1 MTFYADLHVHSKYSR
16 ATSRDCDLEH
26 LAIWA
31 RKKGIAVVATGD
43 FTHPAWR
50 AELKDK
56 LVPAEPGLFRL
67 RPDLERAVEER
78 LPPACRSRRS
88 AVRFMLSV
96 EISTIYKKF
105 DRTRKIHHLIY
116 TPGFDAAERV
126 VDSLSRIGNLHSDG
140 RPILGL
146 DSRHLLEIALESDPG
161 SYLVPAHIWTP
172 WFAAL
177 GSKSGFDAID
187 ECYGDLSPHIFAV
200 ETGLS
205 SDPPMN
211 WRVSSLDRFRLVSN
225 SDAHS
230 PEKLGR
236 EVCVFDTEPDYFAL
250 RRALETGEGYGGTLE
265 FFPEEGKYHLDGHRH
280 CHVCF
285 SPGETRKH
293 GGRCPVCGKPLTV
306 GVMHRVEDLADRGEE
321 AAPPETAGPM
331 RSLIPL
337 PEILSEIHQ
346 VGPKSKTVAR
356 HYESLLGRLGPELPL
371 LDAVPLEDIA
381 PAASPLV
388 AEAVSRLRKEE
399 VIRDAGYDGV
409 YGTIRLF
416 RDAELRRRTRGAPL
430 FREEGAAAPPQD
442 RSGPSPAVSPRER
455 AAPLPA
461 GGQHGDLPQ
470 GGPVPSRTALP
481 QERPAPSGAATDR
494 RAIDLP
500 AGPDVEQPRTE
511 RAPSRSRGPGR
522 AAPDHGS
529 PGAPAAGPDAE
540 QDRTETVPSRAPGSG
555 RAIPVPPS
563 PDVSAGPDATQHQA
577 ETAPS
582 RARGADRATPDRRPP
597 DALAGLDADQRRAV
611 EAVDGPLLVVAGP
624 GSGKTRT
631 LTHRLAH
638 LVAHHAVPPAHCLA
652 VTFTRRAA
660 GEMRDRLRLLL
671 PDAWEQVPL
680 HTFHSLG
687 LSILREHWNAAGLQR
702 GFRVASEAERLE
714 LLREAL
720 QVSER
725 KARGRLSAISH
736 AKRTGMPP
744 DGGSGEAFEAY
755 ERAMEARNLCD
766 FDDLVIRAADALES
780 EPALRARYR
789 RRHRWV
795 CIDEYQD
802 VDEQQVRLVRQLV
815 PPDGNVCAIGD
826 PDQAIYGFRG
836 ADVRFFSEFQ
846 RDFPGAEVVRLHRN
860 YRSGRHIV
868 TLSSQV
874 IARAR
879 SVSSSV
885 PPSSAPSPAS
895 AVGEA
900 SDPIT
905 AHEAPTGPGSSSV
918 LPPSVPSS
926 VPAAGG
932 ASDPITAHEA
942 PTGPGSSSVPVVEEA
957 LDLVTIHE
965 APTGSDSSSVLPP
978 SVPAAGGASD
988 PITAHEAPSGPGS
1001 SSVPVVEE
1009 APDLVTIHEAPTEKA
1024 EAEFIVQSLEQALGG
1039 HSFFSIDSGRSADA
1053 GGHDLSF
1060 SDFAVL
1066 YRTEAQAAALAEA
1079 LQRSGMPFQH
1089 RSHRRLLEHP
1099 GVGALLDALR
1109 EAPGAGPVRERLEAA
1124 CSGVERSAGEAPEA
1138 GSVRERSGMAC
1149 AGVERPPAQRPETSR
1164 PDEPRGRR
1172 AGRPAGETPEASAL
1186 LEAREL
1192 LRPLAGACG
1201 DDLERFLSALSLDT
1215 GIDTWDPRAD
1225 RISLLTLHA
1234 AKGLE
1239 FPVVFIAGCENGLL
1253 PLIWGKGDPAALAEE
1268 RRLFYVG
1275 VTRAKTKLF
1284 LCRAKRRL
1292 WRGRMRELPPSPYLA
1307 DVEERLLERRRSR
1320 IPGKQKK
1327 ADGQMKLFS

>member
-16 ATSRDCDLEH
+16 ATSRNCDLEH

-31 RKKGIAVVATGD
+31 RKKGIGIVATGD

-50 AELKDK
+50 AELKEK

-67 RPDLERAVEER
+67 RPDLERAVEAQ
-78 LPPACRSRRS
+78 LPPACRSSRS

-116 TPGFDAAERV
+116 TPDFEATERV

-187 ECYGDLSPHIFAV
+187 DCYGDLSHHIFAV

-236 EVCVFDTEPDYFAL
+236 EVCVFDTEMDYFAL

-280 CHVCF
+280 CHVSF
-285 SPGETRKH
+285 SPDETRKH
-293 GGRCPVCGKPLTV
+293 DGRCPVCGKPLTV

-321 AAPPETAGPM
+321 VAPPETAGPM
-331 RSLIPL
+331 RSLVPL

-371 LDAVPLEDIA
+371 LDILPLEDIG

-416 RDAELRRRTRGAPL
+416 RDDELHRHTRGAAL
-430 FREEGAAAPPQD
+430 FGEEGAVAPQGG
-442 RSGPSPAVSPRER
+442 SAPSPAAVPRGRSMPPPADGQR
-455 AAPLPA
+455 ADPP
-461 GGQHGDLPQ
+461 QGDLD
-470 GGPVPSRTALP
+470 PSHP
-481 QERPAPSGAATDR
+481 PATDR
-494 RAIDLP
+494 HLP
-500 AGPDVEQPRTE
+500 NVPARPDGEQPRTE
-511 RAPSRSRGPGR
+511 RARSRSPDRKI
-522 AAPDHGS
+522 PDHGS
-529 PGAPAAGPDAE
+529 PDALAGLDSEQDRAETVPARPRNSDRARPDRGSSGAPAGPDAAPR
-540 QDRTETVPSRAPGSG
+540 RTEPASPRIQDPD
-555 RAIPVPPS
+555 RAIPDRRR
-563 PDVSAGPDATQHQA
+563 PDVSAGSSVAQEWV
-577 ETAPS
+577 ETASP
-582 RARGADRATPDRRPP
+582 RPRGADRAPPDRHPP
-597 DALAGLDADQRRAV
+597 NALAGLDADQRRAV
-611 EAVDGPLLVVAGP
+611 EAVTGPLLVVAGP

-638 LVAHHAVPPAHCLA
+638 LVTRHAVPPSRCLA

-660 GEMRDRLRLLL
+660 GEMRDRLRTLLL
-671 PDAWEQVPL
+671 DVWERIPL

-702 GFRVASEAERLE
+702 GFRIASEAERLQ
-714 LLREAL
+714 LLRDAL

-725 KARGRLSAISH
+725 KARGRLTAISH
-736 AKRTGMPP
+736 AKRTGTPP
-744 DGGSGEAFEAY
+744 ADGGAGEAFEAY
-755 ERAMEARNLCD
+755 ERAMETRNLCD

-780 EPALRARYR
+780 TPGLQADYR
-789 RRHRWV
+789 RRHAWV

-802 VDEQQVRLVRQLV
+802 VDVQQVRLVRQLV

-836 ADVRFFSEFQ
+836 ADVRFFSEFR
-846 RDFPGAEVVRLHRN
+846 RDFPGAEVVRLKRN
-860 YRSGRHIV
+860 YRSGRNIV

-874 IARAR
+874 IARSGSAASSGLR
-879 SVSSSV
+879 SGPHTEPSPAPSSG
-885 PPSSAPSPAS
+885 PSSAPYSAPRSAPCSEPSSAPHPAPSS
-895 AVGEA
+895 APRSGP
-900 SDPIT
+900 SS
-905 AHEAPTGPGSSSV
+905 APYSAPLSAPCSEPSSAPYSAPRSEPSST
-918 LPPSVPSS
+918 PPSGPHPQPFPAPSS
-926 VPAAGG
+926 VPAAG
-932 ASDPITAHEA
+932 
-942 PTGPGSSSVPVVEEA
+942 
-957 LDLVTIHE
+957 
-965 APTGSDSSSVLPP
+965 
-978 SVPAAGGASD
+978 
-988 PITAHEAPSGPGS
+988 
-1001 SSVPVVEE
+1001 E
-1009 APDLVTIHEAPTEKA
+1009 APDLVTIHEAPTGKA
-1024 EAEFIVQSLEQALGG
+1024 EAEFIVQSVERMLGG
-1039 HSFFSIDSGRSADA
+1039 HSFFSIDSGRSPD
-1053 GGHDLSF
+1053 GEGHDLSL

-1066 YRTEAQAAALAEA
+1066 YRTEAQAVALAEA
-1079 LQRSGMPFQH
+1079 LQRSGLPFQQ

-1099 GVGALLDALR
+1099 GVAALLDALR
-1109 EAPGAGPVRERLEAA
+1109 EAPGAGPIRERLDAV
-1124 CSGVERSAGEAPEA
+1124 CSGVARSAGEAPKA
-1138 GSVRERSGMAC
+1138 YPARERPDAVC
-1149 AGVERPPAQRPETSR
+1149 PGVARQPAERPETV
-1164 PDEPRGRR
+1164 PPGEPRERR
-1172 AGRPAGETPEASAL
+1172 VARSATEAPEASVL

-1215 GIDTWDPRAD
+1215 EIDIWDPRAD

-1253 PLIWGKGDPAALAEE
+1253 PLTWGKAEPAALAEE

-1284 LCRAKRRL
+1284 LCRAKKRL
-1292 WRGRMRELPPSPYLA
+1292 WRGKVRELPPSPYLS

-1320 IPGKQKK
+1320 IPDKRKK
-1327 ADGQMKLFS
+1327 TDGQMKLFS

>member
-16 ATSRDCDLEH
+16 ATSRNCDLEH

-31 RKKGIAVVATGD
+31 RKKGIGIVATGD

-50 AELKDK
+50 AELKEK

-78 LPPACRSRRS
+78 LPPACRSSRS

-116 TPGFDAAERV
+116 TPDFDATERV

-161 SYLVPAHIWTP
+161 TYLVPAHIWTP

-187 ECYGDLSPHIFAV
+187 DCYGDLSHHIFAV

-236 EVCVFDTEPDYFAL
+236 EVCVFDTEMDYFAL

-280 CHVCF
+280 CHVSF
-285 SPGETRKH
+285 SPGETREH

-321 AAPPETAGPM
+321 AVPPETAGPM
-331 RSLIPL
+331 RSLVPL

-371 LDAVPLEDIA
+371 LDTLPLEDIG

-416 RDAELRRRTRGAPL
+416 RDDELHRHTRGAAL
-430 FREEGAAAPPQD
+430 FQEAGAVAP
-442 RSGPSPAVSPRER
+442 RGGSAPSPAAVPRGRSTPPPADGQR
-455 AAPLPA
+455 ADP
-461 GGQHGDLPQ
+461 PQ
-470 GGPVPSRTALP
+470 GDPDPSQTALP
-481 QERPAPSGAATDR
+481 HEQPAPSHP
-494 RAIDLP
+494 AIDRCL
-500 AGPDVEQPRTE
+500 
-511 RAPSRSRGPGR
+511 
-522 AAPDHGS
+522 
-529 PGAPAAGPDAE
+529 
-540 QDRTETVPSRAPGSG
+540 
-555 RAIPVPPS
+555 
-563 PDVSAGPDATQHQA
+563 PDVSAGPDAGHRRT
-577 ETAPS
+577 ERAPARS
-582 RARGADRATPDRRPP
+582 RSPDRAMPDCGSP

-611 EAVDGPLLVVAGP
+611 ETVTGPLLVVAGP

-638 LVAHHAVPPAHCLA
+638 LVTRHAVPPSRCLA

-660 GEMRDRLRLLL
+660 GEMRDRLRTLL

-702 GFRVASEAERLE
+702 GFRIASEAERLQ
-714 LLREAL
+714 LLRDAL

-736 AKRTGMPP
+736 AKRTGTPP
-744 DGGSGEAFEAY
+744 TDGGSGEAFEAY
-755 ERAMEARNLCD
+755 ERAMETRNLCD

-780 EPALRARYR
+780 TPGLQADYR
-789 RRHRWV
+789 RRHAWV

-802 VDEQQVRLVRQLV
+802 VDVQQVRLVRQLV

-836 ADVRFFSEFQ
+836 ADVRFFSEFR
-846 RDFPGAEVVRLHRN
+846 RDFPGAEIVRLKRN
-860 YRSGRHIV
+860 YRSGRNIV

-874 IARAR
+874 IARSGSAP
-879 SVSSSV
+879 SSEPSPAPSSGPSSV
-885 PPSSAPSPAS
+885 PHPAPLPAPRSGPSSAPLSAPPSAPSSVPHPAPLS
-895 AVGEA
+895 APRSGP
-900 SDPIT
+900 SS
-905 AHEAPTGPGSSSV
+905 APHPAPLSTPSSGSSSA
-918 LPPSVPSS
+918 LHPAPLPAPSSGPSSAPHPAPLPAPRSEPPSTPSSEPHSQPFPAPSS
-926 VPAAGG
+926 VPAAG
-932 ASDPITAHEA
+932 
-942 PTGPGSSSVPVVEEA
+942 
-957 LDLVTIHE
+957 
-965 APTGSDSSSVLPP
+965 
-978 SVPAAGGASD
+978 
-988 PITAHEAPSGPGS
+988 
-1001 SSVPVVEE
+1001 E
-1009 APDLVTIHEAPTEKA
+1009 APDLVTIHEAPTGKA
-1024 EAEFIVQSLEQALGG
+1024 EAEFIVQSLERMLGG
-1039 HSFFSIDSGRSADA
+1039 HSFFSIDSGRSPD
-1053 GGHDLSF
+1053 GEGHDLSL

-1079 LQRSGMPFQH
+1079 LQRSGLPFQQ

-1099 GVGALLDALR
+1099 GVAALLDALR
-1109 EAPGAGPVRERLEAA
+1109 EAPGAGPIRKRLEAA
-1124 CSGVERSAGEAPEA
+1124 CSGVARSAGEAPEA
-1138 GSVRERSGMAC
+1138 YPARKRVEAAGSGVARSAGEAPEAYPARKRVEAAGSGVARSAGEAPEAYPVRERSDAAC
-1149 AGVERPPAQRPETSR
+1149 PGVARQPAERPET
-1164 PDEPRGRR
+1164 PPPGEPRGRR
-1172 AGRPAGETPEASAL
+1172 VARPATEGPGASVL

-1215 GIDTWDPRAD
+1215 EIDTWDPRAD

-1253 PLIWGKGDPAALAEE
+1253 PLTWGKAEPAALDEE

-1292 WRGRMRELPPSPYLA
+1292 WRGKVRELPPSPYLS

-1320 IPGKQKK
+1320 IPDKRKK
-1327 ADGQMKLFS
+1327 TDGQMKLFT